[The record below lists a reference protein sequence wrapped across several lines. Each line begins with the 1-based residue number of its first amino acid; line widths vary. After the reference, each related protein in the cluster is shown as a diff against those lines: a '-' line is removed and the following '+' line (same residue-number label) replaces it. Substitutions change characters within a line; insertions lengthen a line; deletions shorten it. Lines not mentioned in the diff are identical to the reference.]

1 VRIYSQG
8 ADMVFIKERKIYGY
22 ECDIYGHLNNS
33 NYLQFYE
40 SARSDALT
48 DMNFPIKKFN
58 EMGVH
63 LYIAR
68 IEIDYKAGVFLE
80 DTVCIKSW
88 MSTANRLGSTW
99 VQKMYD
105 SKGQLCNQ
113 VQVKVVHA
121 KNGKPFRI
129 DHETASFFIHFLKK
143 EDENA

>member
-1 VRIYSQG
+1 MIFV
-8 ADMVFIKERKIYGY
+8 KERKIYGY
-22 ECDIYGHLNNS
+22 ECDIYGHLNNA

-48 DMNFPIKKFN
+48 DMKFPIKQFN

-80 DTVCIKSW
+80 DIVTIKSW

-99 VQKMYD
+99 MQKLYD
-105 SKGQLCNQ
+105 SHGQLCNQ
-113 VQVKVVHA
+113 ALVKVVHA

-129 DHETASFFIHFLKK
+129 DHETANFFISFV
-143 EDENA
+143 EDEEI